1 MQIYEFMRKSFLAII
16 CVFLLSCK
24 IDRDKTVDRSKYT
37 FFIGDDAE
45 LFFRNVR
52 QIYYDRSSPDGKWQA
67 YRYGKRYQGTER
79 PSINPVIV
87 INWLK
92 DEVYLLIE
100 ENEPLTTE
108 DFLQLRIN
116 SKKDTIIIDLKERG
130 RERML
135 EFGSQIYEAIQA
147 KKSIY
152 VLYKREYVPIFTDEP
167 EQEAFRITMSDFYR
181 LTRVF

>member
-1 MQIYEFMRKSFLAII
+1 VFFYCLAKSTAIKPLI
-16 CVFLLSCK
+16 AANTPFLLAMMPNYFSVTSVK
-24 IDRDKTVDRSKYT
+24 FTMT
-37 FFIGDDAE
+37 AAA
-45 LFFRNVR
+45 L
-52 QIYYDRSSPDGKWQA
+52 
-67 YRYGKRYQGTER
+67 T
-79 PSINPVIV
+79 
-87 INWLK
+87 
-92 DEVYLLIE
+92 

-116 SKKDTIIIDLKERG
+116 SKKDTTIIDLKERG